1 MQKIGIPKG
10 LLYYRY
16 QILWKAFFYC
26 LYVPYITSEESN
38 LEILKK
44 GQAKSVDEACLAL
57 KIYLGHIESLK
68 DKCDSILIPRIYS
81 LEKGYQACTN
91 FNCLYDLVKNIY
103 PNLNI
108 INYNI
113 DVSHHESEKK
123 GFFKIGK
130 ELGFNLITINHA
142 YKLAKEVEKNYHDKL
157 VAQGQKKLKSNKL
170 KILLVGH
177 HYNLEDALI
186 GKRISSYLRKE
197 NIELLYS
204 YEVPQEAIDKYS
216 YQISTKIHWTMNKEL
231 LAAFA
236 YFKDQVDG
244 VIILTAFPCGPDSLA
259 NEMMIRKRGNSKVL
273 LLTFEDL
280 SSDTAIITRLESF
293 IDMIKGG
300 IHL

>member
-1 MQKIGIPKG
+1 MKTVLVTGASRG
-10 LLYYRY
+10 LGRSIILEYAKHGYNVVIHYREASD
-16 QILWKAFFYC
+16 KA
-26 LYVPYITSEESN
+26 S
-38 LEILKK
+38 ILK
-44 GQAKSVDEACLAL
+44 Q
-57 KIYLGHIESLK
+57 
-68 DKCDSILIPRIYS
+68 
-81 LEKGYQACTN
+81 
-91 FNCLYDLVKNIY
+91 
-103 PNLNI
+103 
-108 INYNI
+108 
-113 DVSHHESEKK
+113 
-123 GFFKIGK
+123 
-130 ELGFNLITINHA
+130 
-142 YKLAKEVEKNYHDKL
+142 EVEKNYHDKL